1 LAYGGAVAG
10 GAHLSPNPSIGAL
23 LEAAPW
29 SGLEEHLDGLRGRVD
44 SSVRTARELRRQY
57 REELLRDQPELL
69 AQIRRPSEGS
79 VEWATGLLAS
89 GTVAA
94 ADGTLAGVPLLGGSK
109 IQVGVVIVSNTG
121 DVVELVTRVFEVE
134 LSNNAADAKEFFAQ
148 LRQARTHSN
157 LLSRAVMA
165 FGERKLLREHNADW
179 RMIHGEL
186 LPYELRTGAGNPGD
200 NLGPA
205 FDLVY
210 DYVATKNFIAVSESS
225 EDLDILNAAIIL
237 EPGEYL
243 VLKSLEDDLTHFM
256 DGDDVQAGAKFNPQD
271 KDRFRQFIQRAGPE
285 VAILM
290 IKAGQ
295 RPFFLQCHKD
305 QVDQAA
311 ALFLADALWTRGLPV
326 KGSPFSV
333 RAFPYHIDLAD
344 RVAGTLF
351 KASDFRSFVEARVM
365 DLGVEE
371 GLVDIDPRRTRS

>member
-1 LAYGGAVAG
+1 MSSGGTEAQ
-10 GAHLSPNPSIGAL
+10 LSPNSSIGEL

-29 SGLEEHLDGLRGRVD
+29 TGLEEHLNGLRRRVD
-44 SSVRTARELRRQY
+44 SSIETARELRRTY
-57 REELLRDQPELL
+57 REELLRDQPELFD
-69 AQIRRPSEGS
+69 QIRRPSKES
-79 VEWATGLLAS
+79 LSWATNLLS
-89 GTVAA
+89 TGTVAA

-121 DVVELVTRVFEVE
+121 DIVELVTRVFEVE
-134 LSNNAADAKEFFAQ
+134 LSNDAKDAKDFFAR

-165 FGERKLLREHNADW
+165 FGERRLLLEHRADW

-186 LPYELRTGAGNPGD
+186 IPYELRTGAGNPGD
-200 NLGPA
+200 NLNPA

-210 DYVATKNFIAVSESS
+210 DFIESEQFIAVSESS

-243 VLKSLEDDLTHFM
+243 VLKSLEDDLTNFLE
-256 DGDDVQAGAKFNPQD
+256 GDDIRAPAKFNPAD
-271 KDRFRQFIQRAGPE
+271 KDRFRSFIQRAGPE
-285 VAILM
+285 VAILL

-295 RPFFLQCHKD
+295 KPFFVECHQEHID
-305 QVDQAA
+305 RSA
-311 ALFLADALWTRGLPV
+311 ALFLADSLWTKGLPAE
-326 KGSPFSV
+326 GSPFSV

-351 KASDFRSFVEARVM
+351 KASDFRRFVETRVM
-365 DLGVEE
+365 DIGVED
-371 GLVDIDPRRTRS
+371 GLVDIDPRQTRS

>member
-1 LAYGGAVAG
+1 VAEAAG
-10 GAHLSPNPSIGAL
+10 DAQLSPNPSIGAL

-44 SSVRTARELRRQY
+44 SSVQTARELRRQY
-57 REELLRDQPELL
+57 REELLRDQPDLL
-69 AQIRRPSEGS
+69 DQIRRPSQES
-79 VEWATGLLAS
+79 AEWATGLLAS

-94 ADGTLAGVPLLGGSK
+94 ADGTLAVVPLLGGSK

-121 DVVELVTRVFEVE
+121 DLVELVTRVFEVE
-134 LSNNAADAKEFFAQ
+134 LSNNATDAKEFFSK
-148 LRQARTHSN
+148 LRQARSHSN

-165 FGERKLLREHNADW
+165 YGERKLLLDHDADW

-186 LPYELRTGAGNPGD
+186 IPYELRTGAGNPGD

-205 FDLVY
+205 FDIVY
-210 DYVATKNFIAVSESS
+210 DYVRTKNFVAVSESS

-237 EPGEYL
+237 DPGEYL
-243 VLKSLEDDLTHFM
+243 VLKSLGDELTNFVE
-256 DGDDVQAGAKFNPQD
+256 GDDVRAPAKFNPQD
-271 KDRFRQFIQRAGPE
+271 KDRFRKFIERAGPE
-285 VAILM
+285 VAILL

-295 RPFFLQCHKD
+295 RPFFVECHKD
-305 QVDQAA
+305 LIDESA

-326 KGSPFSV
+326 EGSPFSV

-351 KASDFRSFVEARVM
+351 KASDFRSFVETRVM

-371 GLVDIDPRRTRS
+371 GLVDLDPRQTRS